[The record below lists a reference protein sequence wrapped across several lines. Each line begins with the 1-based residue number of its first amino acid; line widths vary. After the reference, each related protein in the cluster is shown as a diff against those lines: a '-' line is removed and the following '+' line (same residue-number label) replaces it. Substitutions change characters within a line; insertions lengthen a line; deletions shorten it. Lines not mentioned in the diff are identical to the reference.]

1 MTRTLVI
8 SDIHGEWEMFEKL
21 LAVVHYNPHHDQLI
35 LLGDYIDR
43 GPNPKKVLDKVI
55 ELQAQGALVLK
66 GNHEDMMIKALTT
79 DDEYAWKHWAHHN
92 GGSNTLQSYGFSE
105 SEFIVPEDVEFV
117 KPVLH
122 SKTLARHLEFIQS
135 LDPIIEY
142 DNSIFV
148 HAGVHPII
156 PIAETDPYV
165 LMWIREEFYDYYAGD
180 KTVIFGHTP
189 TTILHKNNNNHAIYF
204 GKNRIIG
211 IDGAAVYGGQLNC
224 LELPAKVMHYVK
236 K

>member
-8 SDIHGEWEMFEKL
+8 SDIHGELELFEQL
-21 LAVVHYNPHHDQLI
+21 LAKVQYDPHHDQLI
-35 LLGDYIDR
+35 LLGDYVDR
-43 GPNPKKVLDKVI
+43 GPHSKKVLDKVI
-55 ELQAQGALVLK
+55 ELKAQGALVLK

-79 DDEYAWKHWAHHN
+79 DDEHAWKHWAHRN

-105 SEFIVPEDVEFV
+105 EEFIVPENVEFV
-117 KPVLH
+117 KPELY
-122 SKTLARHLEFIQS
+122 SDKLTGHLEFIQC
-135 LDPIIEY
+135 LDSVIVSEDY
-142 DNSIFV
+142 IFV
-148 HAGVHPII
+148 HAGIHPTL

-165 LMWIREEFYDYYAGD
+165 LMWIREDFYNGYHGD

-189 TTILHKNNNNHAIYF
+189 TTILHDNKNNHAIYF
-204 GKNRIIG
+204 GKNNIIG

-224 LELPAKVMHYVK
+224 LELPTKIMHYVK